1 MRSAFL
7 SAVIVMLACATGVR
21 AQQPIDAAVERDL
34 PAVLEIYKQLHAA
47 PELSGQEEK
56 TSAFLA
62 ADLRRL
68 GFEVT
73 ERVGKYRDPKMVG
86 YGVVAVMKNGEGPTV
101 LVRADMDGLPVEE
114 KTGLPYASRARA
126 KNADGDE
133 VFTMH
138 ACGHDV
144 HMSCLLGTARAL
156 VHLKDRWRGT
166 LVLIGQP
173 AEEIGYGAQA
183 MLDDGL
189 YTRFPRPDYVLA
201 LHDHAEVEAGKI
213 GVTEGYALAN
223 ADTVEIT
230 IRGAG
235 GHGSM
240 PSATKDPVVVAAQTI
255 LALQTIVSRENHP
268 LDPVVVTVGSIHG
281 GTRPNIIPDEVK
293 LQLTVRTYKEE
304 VRKRVLAS
312 IERVAKGT
320 ALAAGFPPELAPIVK
335 VDDFPAKATYND
347 PALTQRLAKV
357 WAASLGA
364 ENVVRID
371 PVMGAEDVGLLSLEG
386 YKIPLALFRVG
397 TVAPEKM
404 KRSLEGAER
413 LPSLHSSLFAPVPEP
428 TLRTGIRAMTAAV
441 LDLMPR

>member
-1 MRSAFL
+1 MRSAFVF
-7 SAVIVMLACATGVR
+7 AVIVMLACATGAR
-21 AQQPIDAAVERDL
+21 AQQSVDAAVERDL
-34 PAVLEIYKQLHAA
+34 PAIVEIYKKLHAA

-73 ERVGKYRDPKMVG
+73 ERVGKYRDPKMTG

-144 HMSCLLGTARAL
+144 HMSSLLGTARAL

-189 YTRFPRPDYVLA
+189 YTRFPRPDFVLG
-201 LHDHAEVEAGKI
+201 LHDHAEIEAGKI
-213 GVTEGYALAN
+213 GVTEGFALAN
-223 ADTVEIT
+223 ADTVDIT

-235 GHGSM
+235 GHGSA
-240 PSATKDPVVVAAQTI
+240 PESAKDPVVVAAQTI
-255 LALQTIVSRENHP
+255 LALQTIVSRESSP

-293 LQLTVRTYKEE
+293 LELTVRTYKEE
-304 VRKRVLAS
+304 VRKRVLAA

-320 ALAAGFPPELAPIVK
+320 ALAAGFPPELAPV
-335 VDDFPAKATYND
+335 VTFREFPAKATYND
-347 PALTQRLAKV
+347 PELTRRLAKV
-357 WAASLGA
+357 WEAQLGA
-364 ENVVRID
+364 ENVVPAA

-386 YKIPLALFRVG
+386 YKIPLVYFRVG
-397 TVAPEKM
+397 TIAPE
-404 KRSLEGAER
+404 RIRRAREGAER

-428 TLRTGIRAMTAAV
+428 TLRTGIKAMTAAV
-441 LDLMPR
+441 LDLMKP